1 MEEGVGN
8 YKEWKRYVKRKISL
22 QETKKWKN
30 DILKSKS
37 AKLLRNKIKPKWESY
52 LIGNESARALF
63 KLRAGDWDMW
73 DKRKKWD
80 KEGNKKCRICGAE
93 VEDVQHLTTECDI
106 KGKPEI
112 FRRNKYKGKK
122 GMNKILGLGM
132 VLGEKEWAV
141 RRVFL

>member
-1 MEEGVGN
+1 MGN

-80 KEGNKKCRICGAE
+80 KEGNKNVGI
-93 VEDVQHLTTECDI
+93 V
-106 KGKPEI
+106 
-112 FRRNKYKGKK
+112 
-122 GMNKILGLGM
+122 GL
-132 VLGEKEWAV
+132 
-141 RRVFL
+141 R